1 MEDHI
6 MSVSINKS
14 SAKVLDQIRVI
25 VTDKVKNHEN
35 DPYFVKKAEQ
45 AKKNLRKLGLP
56 NK

>member
-14 SAKVLDQIRVI
+14 SAKVLDQMRVI
-25 VTDKVKNHEN
+25 VTNKVKNHEN

-56 NK
+56 KQ